1 MTAILERAPAAFPG
15 DVTRPGEAV
24 IEPIFL
30 NATNPPTEFGA
41 PVKVVANQAAK
52 IAAGDTAASFYG
64 VLTRIAPSESGG
76 LAQAFGDGVPST
88 SHFQGVIVKGY
99 VAVKCAQGNPA
110 RGGAVYMR
118 VTAAT
123 GKNVG
128 DFEAVADGANSV
140 LLPGVVWAT
149 INKDANNIAE
159 IRIG

>member
-1 MTAILERAPAAFPG
+1 MTAILDRAPAGFPG
-15 DVTRPGEAV
+15 DVTRPGEAG
-24 IEPIFL
+24 IAPIFL
-30 NATNPPTEFGA
+30 TATNPPTEYGV
-41 PVKVVANQAAK
+41 PVKIVANQAAK

-76 LAQAFGDGVPST
+76 LSQAFGDGVPST
-88 SHFQGVIVKGY
+88 SHFQGIIVKGY
-99 VAVKCAQGNPA
+99 VAVKCAQGTPI

-140 LLPGVVWAT
+140 LLPGVIWAT
-149 INKDANNIAE
+149 SYTDANNIAE

>member
-30 NATNPPTEFGA
+30 AATNPPTEFGV
-41 PVKVVANQAAK
+41 PVKVVSNKAEK
-52 IAAGDTAASFYG
+52 IAAGDTAAKFYG
-64 VLTRIAPSESGG
+64 VLTRIAPSESGS
-76 LAQAFGDGVPST
+76 LAQAFNEGVPST

-99 VAVKCAQGNPA
+99 VAVKCAQGNPT

-128 DFEAVADGANSV
+128 DFEADADGANSV
-140 LLPGVVWAT
+140 ALPGVIWAT
-149 INKDANNIAE
+149 SYKDADNIAE

>member
-1 MTAILERAPAAFPG
+1 MTAILERAPAGFPG

-24 IEPIFL
+24 VEPAML
-30 NATNPPTEFGA
+30 HPTDTPTAFGV
-41 PVKVVANQAAK
+41 PVKVINNTAAK
-52 IAAGDTAASFYG
+52 IVAGDTAASFYG

-88 SHFQGVIVKGY
+88 THFQGIIVKGY
-99 VAVKCAQGNPA
+99 VAVKCAQGNPS

-140 LLPGVVWAT
+140 ALPGVIWAT
-149 INKDANNIAE
+149 SYKDANNIAE